1 MMIANFPGAIV
12 VEAAKYGYPRGA
24 RNNHPIA
31 WCLHTPE
38 EPPDNNP
45 STPYYF
51 HNLTDRNASTTYFVA
66 WTGLV
71 FQCVPED
78 EGAYANG
85 VEGKPYPI
93 WANPNVN
100 LNLQTLSIE
109 IEGYASSIHLT
120 MPRGSP
126 QWVSLVRL
134 IAHRCKELGMKPEN
148 TIGHYQVSNQR
159 SDPGQLDIQSLII
172 DVKSLFKKEEDVAR
186 LVRKDGTA
194 HVYVVVG
201 THLEG
206 LISAQVA
213 GMLGYDLSKVEVLP
227 VDHPMWKL
235 RTVNDNGVATDD

>member
-1 MMIANFPGAIV
+1 MDNNFPGAIV
-12 VEAAKYGYPRGA
+12 VEAAKYGYPKGT
-24 RNNHPIA
+24 RNNHPVA
-31 WCLHTPE
+31 WVLHTPE
-38 EPPDNNP
+38 EPPDENP

-85 VEGKPYPI
+85 VEGKPYPL
-93 WANPNVN
+93 WANSNIN

-126 QWVSLVRL
+126 QWVSLIRL
-134 IAHRCKELGMKPEN
+134 MAHRCKELGIKPEN

-159 SDPGQLDIQSLII
+159 SDPGMLDINAIVEDINYLLKGDDMTPEQDSRMKRIEKELADIHMWLFEAGWVVKPPPDIPGNNAGFLAKHAII
-172 DVKSLFKKEEDVAR
+172 
-186 LVRKDGTA
+186 
-194 HVYVVVG
+194 
-201 THLEG
+201 
-206 LISAQVA
+206 
-213 GMLGYDLSKVEVLP
+213 
-227 VDHPMWKL
+227 
-235 RTVNDNGVATDD
+235 NNGH